1 MKTLRVLLV
10 EDEMVV
16 AMDIEERISRM
27 GYEPAGRALSG
38 QQAIELTAKL
48 RPDVVVMDI
57 RLQGEMDGITAAG
70 EINHQF
76 AAPVIFLTA
85 HSEDETLARAKLVS
99 PYSYL
104 IKPIKDSDLKSAI
117 EIAFHK
123 YGADREIN
131 RLNRL
136 LNVLSQVNKTV
147 LHCHTR
153 EQLFA
158 DACRLLVERGQIDLA
173 WIGWRDPAT
182 ARLTPVAS
190 YSRVAQTREF
200 LHAADFWA
208 DDRSERQGNPGRAA
222 REGRP
227 FFCNECGK
235 GECPYS
241 SERKPARFGFQSCGS
256 FPLRFQ
262 GEVVGV
268 ISLCEAMPG
277 FFQQAEIGLMEEV
290 ALSVSFALDKIE
302 AEAERDQA
310 EEELRS
316 ANAKLIQT
324 AAQREVAMEDL
335 GQHREKLAEEVRER
349 GAALVI
355 SQRQAAELQQR
366 TSELESQRRRLA
378 EVHAGTLS
386 LMEDVVAASDLTESA
401 NRALR
406 ESEQRMRSLLASM
419 SDLVFVLDAELVF
432 REYHQPA
439 ATKLFTPP
447 EHFIGRRVDEIGFP
461 EPARGLILQA
471 LKQTLQTGEP
481 SQVEYLL
488 EMGDWRAWFDL
499 HVTTLVDHA
508 GLRTGLTCVARDIS
522 AQRQR
527 EAVTATRARLME
539 LANHE
544 TTDVVLRTTLDEAEA
559 LTGSSIGFFHFL
571 EQDQITL
578 SLQTWST
585 NTLRHMCKAEGAGRH
600 YPVDQAGVW
609 VDCIHERRPV
619 IHNDYVA
626 LPHRK
631 GLPPGHAEVVR
642 MLVVP
647 VLRADKIVALLG
659 VGNKGSNYV
668 ETDSEMLSM
677 LADLAWDIA
686 ERHSLQGELQEFNAT
701 LEQRVLDRT
710 AELSREIAE
719 RRQAEAA
726 LRTKNLVFDAS
737 LAATSIAD
745 IAGVIIEV
753 NDAFL
758 RIWGYR
764 SKTEVL
770 GRPVAEFLETQD
782 EATAIVDALNRIGQ
796 WEGEYRAKKA
806 DGSIFHAHGQATT
819 MREPNGNLIGYQSAV
834 IDVSARKQTEVALL
848 ESNRQL
854 HVAST
859 IASEMAVK
867 AQAATVAKSRFL
879 ANMSHEIR
887 TPLNAIIGF
896 AQLLRNDTDIS
907 SLQKHR
913 VETIGRSGEHLL
925 QLLNDI
931 LDLSKIEAG
940 AQNLTPTT
948 FDLRVLLGDLIMSFR
963 QRAETK
969 SLALETE
976 GIDLVPQDVIADES
990 KLRQILM
997 NLLGNAVKF
1006 TAKGGVR
1013 LRAHAEPEDTEGR
1026 WRLKVWVE
1034 DTGVGILPEELPL
1047 LFQAF
1052 EQTASGR
1059 HRNQGTG
1066 LGLAISRQLA
1076 RLMGGDVS
1084 VSSTAGQGSA
1094 FCLELPIKA
1103 GAATLSSGRIR
1114 SDQMLRAEAG
1124 QHRCRVLV
1132 VDDTATSRRLLVEI
1146 LNGAGFEVF
1155 EAESGIQAVAVFPSV
1170 APHLVL
1176 MDFRM
1181 PGMDGDEAIRRIRAT
1196 AEGARVKIMM
1206 VTASVTEE
1214 IRQQSL
1220 EAGADDFLAKPFR
1233 QADLLERIRLLTGVS
1248 YLPAEAEPSTTESIL
1263 AGRSNALTKER
1274 LAVLP
1279 DELKKQLVAAAIRGR
1294 HDHLLKL
1301 SRQVADID
1309 LPMSEALR
1317 ELVAKF
1323 DYETLLQ
1330 LLA

>member
-1 MKTLRVLLV
+1 MKTLSVLLV
-10 EDEMVV
+10 EDETIV
-16 AMDIEERISRM
+16 AMDLEERISRM
-27 GYEPAGRALSG
+27 GYQPTGRALSG
-38 QQAIELTAKL
+38 QQAIELTAQL

-70 EINHQF
+70 EIYHQF

-117 EIAFHK
+117 EISYHK

-147 LHCHTR
+147 LHCCTR
-153 EQLFA
+153 EQLFT

-190 YSRVAQTREF
+190 YSRVNGAREF
-200 LHAADFWA
+200 LQGAALWA
-208 DDRSERQGNPGRAA
+208 DDRLERQGNPDRAVRA
-222 REGRP
+222 GQS
-227 FFCNECGK
+227 FFYNECGK
-235 GECPYS
+235 GICPYS
-241 SERKPARFGFQSCGS
+241 SERKPFCFGSQSCGS

-268 ISLCEAMPG
+268 ISLCESVPG
-277 FFQQAEIGLMEEV
+277 FFQHAELALMEEV
-290 ALSVSFALDKIE
+290 ALSISFALDKIE

-316 ANAKLIQT
+316 TNAKLIQT
-324 AAQREVAMEDL
+324 AAQREAAMEDL

-349 GAALVI
+349 SAALTI

-386 LMEDVVAASDLTESA
+386 LMEDVVAASNLTKSA
-401 NRALR
+401 NRALQ

-439 ATKLFTPP
+439 ATKLFIPP
-447 EHFIGRRVDEIGFP
+447 ERFIGRRVDEIGFP

-488 EMGDWRAWFDL
+488 EMGDLRAWFDL
-499 HVTTLVDHA
+499 HVTTLVDDA

-571 EQDQITL
+571 LPDQITL

-609 VDCIHERRPV
+609 VDCIRERRPV

-642 MLVVP
+642 LLVVP

-659 VGNKGSNYV
+659 VGNKAGNYV
-668 ETDSEMLSM
+668 DADSEMVTT

-686 ERHSLQGELQEFNAT
+686 ERHSLQGELQEFNAK
-701 LEQRVLDRT
+701 LEQRVVHRT
-710 AELSREIAE
+710 TELSREIA
-719 RRQAEAA
+719 
-726 LRTKNLVFDAS
+726 V
-737 LAATSIAD
+737 
-745 IAGVIIEV
+745 
-753 NDAFL
+753 
-758 RIWGYR
+758 
-764 SKTEVL
+764 
-770 GRPVAEFLETQD
+770 
-782 EATAIVDALNRIGQ
+782 
-796 WEGEYRAKKA
+796 
-806 DGSIFHAHGQATT
+806 
-819 MREPNGNLIGYQSAV
+819 
-834 IDVSARKQTEVALL
+834 RKQTEAALL
-848 ESNRQL
+848 ESHRQL
-854 HVAST
+854 QVAST

-896 AQLLRNDTDIS
+896 AQLLRNDTAIS
-907 SLQKHR
+907 LLQKHR

-948 FDLRVLLGDLIMSFR
+948 FDLRVLLGDLVMSFR

-969 SLALETE
+969 SLALETD
-976 GIDLVPQDVIADES
+976 GIDLVPQHVIADES

-1006 TAKGGVR
+1006 TAKGGIR

-1059 HRNQGTG
+1059 HRSQGTG

-1084 VSSTAGQGSA
+1084 VSSAAGQGSA
-1094 FCLELPIKA
+1094 FCLELPIKVGA
-1103 GAATLSSGRIR
+1103 GTLSSGRIH
-1114 SDQMLRAEAG
+1114 SHQMLRAEAG
-1124 QHRCRVLV
+1124 QPRCRVLV

-1248 YLPAEAEPSTTESIL
+1248 YLPAEAEPSPTESIL